1 MKEGRTNLSFSDTFG
16 QAAYTFGSTSQR
28 QGCSMDSQYPGQR
41 RQSAFSH
48 PHFSYTLLL
57 AAGALCAEAASAA
70 GSCSGA
76 STTLDGAFSTTCSLG
91 PGEQVS
97 ISAQGSLN
105 VQNGPAV
112 SISHPGEGT
121 SSVSNAGSLN
131 GSEGI
136 RLQGTLASGQLYNR
150 TSGQIVGASEALLLD
165 NSRYTG
171 DVRNEG
177 SAQGGTVGARLVD
190 STLAGFF
197 MNHGTLRGEDAG
209 ISLERS
215 SVGYLINNGTIQ
227 AHEIGSTGVS
237 INAGR
242 ITRELLNNGEIRP
255 GDQGVGLSLS
265 GGTVAEGSVGNTGQI
280 TGHKAVYFNDVTV
293 QGQFY
298 NTGRIASTAVD
309 VGGDNGQIAVNMV
322 NSADRWGFCQWFGRQ
337 YRKRLPGRFDAPGHD
352 RRRMDQ
358 RRRHPG
364 REWRAALSH
373 AHRGQFRHLR
383 QHHSVLPRREP
394 DRQQHRR
401 ALDQPRPG
409 QRARSTAREWRGARR
424 LSQQRHAAG
433 GGRGVSLVDG
443 AQVTGGFNN
452 AGLIQGKQY
461 SLYVSDDS
469 QLASLNIAG
478 TGTARFDGA
487 VYAPRTQATLF
498 SNAQYQMKGGDQ
510 WQVAGFT
517 QRGTLVLAAPSKRE
531 TPAVITGNFRQAAG
545 AVLRTQV
552 LDQTHYGQLKVSG
565 TATLPSQARIDV
577 DVVRADQPFTV
588 ARLQGVIS
596 AGKLVSDGTFNV
608 SGNSALFD
616 FGAVKNGNAVDLT
629 LQAKSTEGVSQA
641 SAAVAGGQGAARVLD
656 AELAKGSASP
666 LAAYFVGA
674 TSQAQVASRVAQTLP
689 QGNDSLRASQAMLGD
704 INQALQERLTP
715 AESGLPMGAWSQ
727 SFSRLA
733 GRDGGASLGS
743 SGTLVGVDTATGPG
757 TKVGMA
763 FAYAN
768 GGSGGLGDGTARGSQ
783 SQLWQFT
790 GYRAVTLAPGMQW
803 LSYAGAGRANQQA
816 TRSLAFDT
824 FGGQARAEYAS
835 QVATLGSSLSQAFAL
850 SDSTQLTPSLRLDY
864 NHIRDQGY
872 RERGPAS
879 LGPVLL
885 SVQARQSD
893 QLIAGFDTRLDQRL
907 SENGA
912 ALRLSLGVGYDLI
925 NASNEQVAQFAGAP
939 DSPFKVA
946 GSRASP
952 WLARASLGLSAPLPG
967 GVQLGVS
974 YSAQT
979 RSDYAEQQAQVAISK
994 AW

>member
-1 MKEGRTNLSFSDTFG
+1 
-16 QAAYTFGSTSQR
+16 
-28 QGCSMDSQYPGQR
+28 MDSQYPGQH

-48 PHFSYTLLL
+48 LQLRYTLLL
-57 AAGALCAEAASAA
+57 AASALCAEAASAA

-76 STTLDGAFSTTCSLG
+76 STTLDGAFTTTCSLG

-97 ISAQGSLN
+97 ITAQGSLN

-112 SISHPGEGT
+112 SISHSAEGA
-121 SSVSNAGSLN
+121 SSVSNAGLLN
-131 GSEGI
+131 GSQGI
-136 RLQGTLASGQLYNR
+136 RLQGAQASGQLYNQA
-150 TSGQIVGASEALLLD
+150 SGRIIGTSEALLLD
-165 NSRYTG
+165 NSYYTG
-171 DVRNEG
+171 DLRNEG
-177 SAQGGTVGARLVD
+177 SAQGGTVGVRLVD
-190 STLAGFF
+190 STLAGFLI
-197 MNHGTLRGEDAG
+197 NYGNLQGEDAG
-209 ISLERS
+209 IGIERS
-215 SVGYLINNGTIQ
+215 SVGYLINRGTVR
-227 AHEIGSTGVS
+227 AREIGSTGIS

-242 ITRELLNNGEIRP
+242 ITRELLNTGEIRP
-255 GDQGVGLSLS
+255 GDQGIGLSLT
-265 GGTVAEGSVGNTGQI
+265 GGTVAEGPVGNTGQI

-298 NTGRIASTAVD
+298 NTGSIASTAVD
-309 VGGDNGQIAVNMV
+309 VGGDNGQIAVSMV
-322 NSADRWGFCQWFGRQ
+322 NSRIGGDFTNGSEGRIENGYQGVSMRRVTIGGDWINAGSIQAENGVRLYRTRIEGDFDTFGSITAFYRGVNLIDSSIGGRWINRGQVT
-337 YRKRLPGRFDAPGHD
+337 
-352 RRRMDQ
+352 
-358 RRRHPG
+358 G
-364 REWRAALSH
+364 REGLRVSGGELGGFLNSGTL
-373 AHRGQFRHLR
+373 RGEA
-383 QHHSVLPRREP
+383 V
-394 DRQQHRR
+394 
-401 ALDQPRPG
+401 
-409 QRARSTAREWRGARR
+409 
-424 LSQQRHAAG
+424 
-433 GGRGVSLVDG
+433 GVSLVDG
-443 AQVTGGFNN
+443 AQVTDRFNN
-452 AGLIQGKQY
+452 AGVIQGKQY
-461 SLYVSDDS
+461 SLYVSEDS
-469 QLASLNIAG
+469 QLANLNIAG
-478 TGTARFDGA
+478 NGTARFDGA

-498 SNAQYQMKGGDQ
+498 SNAQYQMSGGDQ
-510 WQVAGFT
+510 WEVAGFT
-517 QRGTLVLAAPSKRE
+517 QRGTLVLAAPSKRQ
-531 TPAVITGNFRQAAG
+531 TPAVITGNYRQAAG

-577 DVVRADQPFTV
+577 DVARADQPFTV
-588 ARLQGVIS
+588 ERLQGVIS

-608 SGNSALFD
+608 TGNSALFD

-629 LQAKSTEGVSQA
+629 LQAKSAEGVSQA

-715 AESGLPMGAWSQ
+715 AEGLAPAGAWRQ

-743 SGTLVGVDTATGPG
+743 SGTLVGVDTAAGPD
-757 TKVGMA
+757 TRVGMA

-783 SQLWQFT
+783 AQLWQFT
-790 GYRAVTLAPGMQW
+790 GFRAVTLAPGMQW

-824 FGGQARAEYAS
+824 AGGQARAEYAS
-835 QVATLGSSLSQAFAL
+835 QVATLGSSLSQAFTL

-885 SVQARQSD
+885 SVEARQSD

-907 SENGA
+907 SESGA
-912 ALRLSLGVGYDLI
+912 ALRLSIGVGYDLI
-925 NASNEQVAQFAGAP
+925 NANNEQVARFAGAP
-939 DSPFKVA
+939 DAPFKVA